1 MHIRTC
7 VRGWQGSGP
16 DSAPAK
22 SRSLSLS
29 LSISLLPSIP
39 LFPSFFPFLF
49 SPPSLSPSLSIVIP
63 ATSPARYFIII
74 SSLSRLAGFP
84 ANDAF
89 PCNDWNP
96 GRGCITHAKITFPT
110 SGNTRRFRNLVS
122 TNTWTIG
129 VRRILR
135 SYEEIVSRECDPD
148 PGREEGSI
156 IFERDGAW
164 TVGSGKVV
172 RRAATAAKEEASR
185 RQGGEEAAVGTS
197 EREGCIRL
205 DRRLSL
211 SNLIIILDYR
221 GPFALVTRHRIT
233 RSWPISKESSVKKGT
248 RFSSL
253 PNQRSRHDRSID
265 NRDALPLFI
274 VNSKSNLFRGYF

>member
-1 MHIRTC
+1 MRPNQP
-7 VRGWQGSGP
+7 RGSIIGRNQRRSTLPRYTYTYALHAHTYVCAGVAGVWPGFC
-16 DSAPAK
+16 
-22 SRSLSLS
+22 SRQISLPLS

-49 SPPSLSPSLSIVIP
+49 SPLSLSPSLSIVIP

-172 RRAATAAKEEASR
+172 RRAATAAGEGRSFPETR
-185 RQGGEEAAVGTS
+185 RRRGGGGD
-197 EREGCIRL
+197 ERE
-205 DRRLSL
+205 
-211 SNLIIILDYR
+211 R
-221 GPFALVTRHRIT
+221 GV
-233 RSWPISKESSVKKGT
+233 
-248 RFSSL
+248 
-253 PNQRSRHDRSID
+253 
-265 NRDALPLFI
+265 
-274 VNSKSNLFRGYF
+274 Y